1 MMYSLIRMIIMAYC
15 IFEKNYGFYFIS
27 CFVIIESILNY
38 LKLIVQ
44 VFFFIKW
51 KRVNEIFIDEMH

>member
-27 CFVIIESILNY
+27 CFVIIKSILNY

-44 VFFFIKW
+44 VFFFIK
-51 KRVNEIFIDEMH
+51 